1 MTLVEAKLN
10 ANCIV
15 ESVNIADEKTKIRLL
30 ELGLVKGSRVVVK
43 KISILK
49 KTLLVALN
57 GACFTLKD
65 ELAKGVNIKYA

>member
-15 ESVNIADEKTKIRLL
+15 ESVDIADEKTRIRLL
-30 ELGLVKGSRVVVK
+30 ELGLNKGSIVIVK
-43 KISILK
+43 KFSLLK
-49 KTLLVALN
+49 KTLLITLN

-65 ELAKGVNIKYA
+65 ELAKGVKVKYA